1 MSVRFS
7 SGCQLLLQI
16 RLPSSSVNI
25 VSVYNLKPYIRMA
38 RSIQGTPAREVVTGN
53 LSSCVRYQLG
63 IALQVLSKQPHCF
76 SKRTNLAV
84 WVLPSGR
91 KGDGL
96 SALR

>member
-1 MSVRFS
+1 MSVRLS
-7 SGCQLLLQI
+7 SRYELLLQI
-16 RLPSSSVNI
+16 RLPSSSINV
-25 VSVYNLKPYIRMA
+25 VSVYNLKPYIRMT
-38 RSIQGTPAREVVTGN
+38 RSIQGTPARKVMTGN
-53 LSSCVRYQLG
+53 LSSCVHYQLG

-91 KGDGL
+91 VGDGP